1 MTLVRITQNT
11 DELINILR
19 AIQANDGYCPCKLLK
34 NDDTKCMCKEFRDRI
49 HAGEI
54 GSCTCGLYELVEVEK
69 E

>member
-11 DELINILR
+11 EELIDILR

-49 HAGEI
+49 HADEI
-54 GSCTCGLYELVEVEK
+54 GPCTCGLYELVEVEK